1 MMYVQKERFHHLTSM
16 AAELSKENYRAKE
29 QINKREREI
38 LTRWDELLVLLERHR
53 LALQSASQLMSVMRD
68 LDTVASTVRD
78 LEENFKSE
86 DVGRHLLAAEDLT
99 QQHHI
104 FESQIAALGDN
115 IQRLNRQT
123 QQILQG
129 ADTVAVQREGPTL
142 KIKIDDLNKDYDRYS
157 SKFTSSLD

>member
-1 MMYVQKERFHHLTSM
+1 M
-16 AAELSKENYRAKE
+16 NYWTWKFSFFFS
-29 QINKREREI
+29 
-38 LTRWDELLVLLERHR
+38 
-53 LALQSASQLMSVMRD
+53 LAISQ
-68 LDTVASTVRD
+68 
-78 LEENFKSE
+78 ENFKSE

-99 QQHHI
+99 QQHHV

-142 KIKIDDLNKDYDRYS
+142 KIKIDDLNKDYDR
-157 SKFTSSLD
+157 

>member
-1 MMYVQKERFHHLTSM
+1 MQ
-16 AAELSKENYRAKE
+16 
-29 QINKREREI
+29 
-38 LTRWDELLVLLERHR
+38 
-53 LALQSASQLMSVMRD
+53 
-68 LDTVASTVRD
+68 
-78 LEENFKSE
+78 ENFKSE

-129 ADTVAVQREGPTL
+129 VDTVAVQREGPTL
-142 KIKIDDLNKDYDRYS
+142 KIKIDDLNKDYDRYYRN
-157 SKFTSSLD
+157 